1 MAHAERNIVLHA
13 GDDVLIT
20 VDVFDAD
27 DAPLGLEGASVVWAV
42 AGRDAEAERVITK
55 TSVDGGITQGDDS
68 NRFVIA
74 IAGEDTAGLA
84 GRYRHQAQ
92 VTDGA
97 GNRST
102 VLSGPLNVLPTILGE
117 SE

>member
-1 MAHAERNIVLHA
+1 MAHVERNIVLHA
-13 GDDVLIT
+13 GDDVEIT

-27 DAPLGLEGASVVWAV
+27 NQPLGLEGASVTWAV
-42 AGRDAEAERVITK
+42 AERDAGAERVITK
-55 TSVDGGITQGDDS
+55 ISPGGISFGEEP

-74 IAGEDTAGLA
+74 IAGEDTAGLS

-102 VLSGPLNVLPTILGE
+102 VLSGILNVLPTILGE

>member
-13 GDDVLIT
+13 GDDVEIT

-27 DAPLGLEGASVVWAV
+27 DQPLGLEGASVTWAV
-42 AGRDAEAERVITK
+42 AERDAGAERVITK
-55 TSVDGGITQGDDS
+55 TSPEGGISLGEEA

-74 IAGEDTAGLA
+74 IAGEDTAGLS

-102 VLSGPLNVLPTILGE
+102 VLSGILNVLPTILGE